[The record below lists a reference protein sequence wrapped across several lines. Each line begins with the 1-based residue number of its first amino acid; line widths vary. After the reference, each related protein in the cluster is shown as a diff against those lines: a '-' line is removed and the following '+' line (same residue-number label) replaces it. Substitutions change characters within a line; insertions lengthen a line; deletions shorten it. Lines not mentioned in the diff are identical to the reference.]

1 MAPGVGYC
9 DTRISAGR
17 RNEPLGAAA
26 NVFLAS
32 QANSANLE

>member
-1 MAPGVGYC
+1 MAPSVGHC

-32 QANSANLE
+32 QANPTDFE